1 MEELGYQEIQCH
13 KPNARREI
21 QPSLLYPRDENKNT
35 FLHTLIKNNYKRNL
49 QYKVENLI
57 LFRAMQSM
65 LVSMK
70 IPNVIW
76 SLYGRDRQGLGQFNH
91 MK

>member
-13 KPNARREI
+13 KPNSRREI

-49 QYKVENLI
+49 QYKVENMI
-57 LFRAMQSM
+57 LFRAMQTM
-65 LVSMK
+65 LVNMK

-76 SLYGRDRQGLGQFNH
+76 SLYGRDRQGSGRSY
-91 MK
+91 